1 MRTSAAAAEVLAAA
15 NGSPSWAELAARSA
29 ACTACPELAAERT
42 TVVVGDAPPRARLA
56 LVGEAPG
63 AEEDRAG
70 RPFVGKA
77 GRLLDEL
84 LAEAGLRRDEVAVV
98 NVLQCRPPGN
108 RAPRAAEVANCR
120 GWLTRKLD
128 LVRPQVVCALG
139 LTAASWFLGRG
150 VRLGAA
156 RGVVHEVDDRR
167 VVVSYH
173 PSAAIRFGPAGMP
186 IAALRSDLAWVA
198 TLLDHG

>member
-1 MRTSAAAAEVLAAA
+1 MRAPAGVAEVAAAAS
-15 NGSPSWAELAARSA
+15 GCDSWAEVVSGCR
-29 ACTACPELAAERT
+29 ACTACPELAAGRT
-42 TVVVGDAPPRARLA
+42 TVVVGDAPPGARLV

-63 AEEDRAG
+63 ADEDRNG
-70 RPFVGKA
+70 RPFVGRA

-84 LAEAGLRRDEVAVV
+84 LAEAGLRRDEVAVL

-108 RAPRAAEVANCR
+108 RAPRAAEVARCR

-128 LVRPQVVCALG
+128 LIRPELVCALG

-156 RGVVHEVDDRR
+156 RGVVHEVDGRP

-186 IAALRSDLAWVA
+186 IAALRSDLARA
-198 TLLDHG
+198 AALLGKP